1 MRSNVQARL
10 DRETQAAL
18 EALVQRLDWRPSR
31 VVKES
36 LRLMAAC
43 YGTSSRTK
51 VIGDGRFASGIA
63 DLGSNKK
70 HLRDFG
76 R

>member
-1 MRSNVQARL
+1 MRSNVQVRL

-18 EALVQRLDWRPSR
+18 EALVQCPDWSP
-31 VVKES
+31 S

-51 VIGDGRFASGIA
+51 VIGVGRFASGIA

-70 HLRDFG
+70 RLRDFG